1 MARIVQKYGGT
12 SVGDIERIK
21 RVANRIKAARDEGN
35 EVVVVV
41 SARSGVTNEL
51 IARAKAIHEH
61 PSERELDMLLATGE
75 QETIALTAIAMQAVD
90 VDAVSYTGGQ
100 AGIFTDAAHTKAK
113 IKTINASPIIHDL
126 LAGKVVIVAGFQ
138 GINEEGQIT
147 TLGRG
152 GSDLTAIAL
161 AAAVK
166 ADKCEIYTDVDG
178 VYTADPR
185 VVKDA
190 RKLNEIS
197 YDEMLELASSGSKVM
212 QSRSV
217 EFAKKYDV
225 VFEVRSS
232 FNHNPGTIVKEEVA
246 YMEQVVVRGVAV
258 DKDQTKVIV
267 SNIPDKPGS
276 AGRVFRALADAN
288 IIVDMIVQ
296 NIGRNGIANLTF
308 TVPQSDSHRARQA
321 LDPVF
326 KEIGGGE
333 VAIHD
338 QIAKLS
344 VVGVGMKTHSGV
356 AATLFETL
364 AAQGIN
370 IELISTSEIKIS
382 VVIAAAAPTTP
393 PAPRTRRSGWTS
405 SEPGSRTMGF
415 GLRFGGTPDPAVL
428 TCCLLTSAW
437 SDLCFRL
444 PCASSP
450 PAGRRTARLLRGGGG
465 RPRPG
470 RRPVPARDPAGSVGG
485 TGALSRVW
493 ATRTSATNSSAGS
506 RPISS
511 PALLKELVARS
522 YRRFS
527 HPAIAPLEQ
536 LGENLF
542 VLELFHGPTL
552 AFKDFALQLLGNLYE
567 HQCRVRGETINVLGA
582 TSGDTGAAA
591 IHGLLGKPGVAIFIL
606 YPDGADRAAAGA
618 PDGVHRAR
626 PTFLPSPS
634 TERLT
639 TRRRR

>member
-1 MARIVQKYGGT
+1 
-12 SVGDIERIK
+12 
-21 RVANRIKAARDEGN
+21 
-35 EVVVVV
+35 
-41 SARSGVTNEL
+41 
-51 IARAKAIHEH
+51 
-61 PSERELDMLLATGE
+61 
-75 QETIALTAIAMQAVD
+75 
-90 VDAVSYTGGQ
+90 
-100 AGIFTDAAHTKAK
+100 
-113 IKTINASPIIHDL
+113 
-126 LAGKVVIVAGFQ
+126 VIVAGFQ
-138 GINEEGQIT
+138 GINEDGQIT

-161 AAAVK
+161 AAAVR

-190 RKLNEIS
+190 RKLAEIS

-276 AGRVFRALADAN
+276 AAKVFRALADAN

-296 NIGRNGIANLTF
+296 NIGHNGVANLTF
-308 TVPQSDSHRARQA
+308 TVPLSDSHRAKPA

-364 AAQGIN
+364 ATKGIN

-382 VVIAAAAPTTP
+382 VVIAANAADD
-393 PAPRTRRSGWTS
+393 AARAAHAA
-405 SEPGSRTMGF
+405 F
-415 GLRFGGTPDPAVL
+415 GLD
-428 TCCLLTSAW
+428 
-437 SDLCFRL
+437 
-444 PCASSP
+444 
-450 PAGRRTARLLRGGGG
+450 
-465 RPRPG
+465 
-470 RRPVPARDPAGSVGG
+470 
-485 TGALSRVW
+485 
-493 ATRTSATNSSAGS
+493 
-506 RPISS
+506 
-511 PALLKELVARS
+511 K
-522 YRRFS
+522 
-527 HPAIAPLEQ
+527 
-536 LGENLF
+536 
-542 VLELFHGPTL
+542 L
-552 AFKDFALQLLGNLYE
+552 A
-567 HQCRVRGETINVLGA
+567 
-582 TSGDTGAAA
+582 
-591 IHGLLGKPGVAIFIL
+591 
-606 YPDGADRAAAGA
+606 
-618 PDGVHRAR
+618 
-626 PTFLPSPS
+626 
-634 TERLT
+634 
-639 TRRRR
+639 